1 MLCLASLPDCINA
14 LAGDTTVAETFVSD
28 FEGEQGPA
36 WRAHRYGVKIGS
48 SCGQKGAVK
57 SNAAFADATG
67 VKGSEGQK
75 SMVVV
80 LSGGQVRGVKL
91 PCAACPACSS
101 RYRLSAVLIMQRLCC
116 KRACGNR
123 GGLTPCRSTGR
134 ERAHGRAEASQGQ
147 GQVVQGRQE
156 SKQGRQSQGWKSQL
170 GTRPRDE
177 ILPEM
182 QVSSDRFIQQH
193 IVVRTT

>member
-1 MLCLASLPDCINA
+1 MLQGANGLK
-14 LAGDTTVAETFVSD
+14 
-28 FEGEQGPA
+28 GEQMIDKFKAKCSEG
-36 WRAHRYGVKIGS
+36 GK
-48 SCGQKGAVK
+48 KGGKNAVK

-101 RYRLSAVLIMQRLCC
+101 RYRLSAVLIMHRLCC

-147 GQVVQGRQE
+147 GQVLRGRQV
-156 SKQGRQSQGWKSQL
+156 RQI
-170 GTRPRDE
+170 R
-177 ILPEM
+177 
-182 QVSSDRFIQQH
+182 
-193 IVVRTT
+193 RT